1 MQVSVLGAVEVRRDG
16 QPVDLG
22 TPKQRALVAVL
33 ALAHG
38 WPVSVDAIVDA
49 LWGDTAPPGVAG
61 TLQSY
66 VSGLRRAL
74 EPDRAPRTP
83 ATVLVTAAPGYA
95 LRVPDDQV
103 DAHRFEQAVAV
114 AHRTLQPLAGAWG
127 TAPLETATLEA
138 ERARLDEALGWWRGT
153 PYADL
158 GDSDN
163 AIAERTRL
171 EELRLVAAEDRA
183 LAALAL
189 GDHAT
194 TAAELEAL
202 TGAHP
207 LRERLWELRAVALF
221 RSGRQADALEVL
233 ATLRTVL
240 DEELG
245 LEPSAAVRD
254 LQTALLRQDETLS
267 WVPPA
272 GERTAPAPAVLPAD
286 PPPER
291 APERHLAG
299 AQIAPWPM
307 VGRDAELAGLMSAL
321 GAAESGRPSYAV
333 LTGEP
338 GIGKSRLAGEMLL
351 QARRRNVVVLHG
363 RCSQD
368 EGAPPLW
375 PWRAVLA
382 GIGVDLVDLVGQA
395 GTDEGGR
402 FRAWQLITSAVLEA
416 ARERPV
422 ALLMDDLHWADPPTL
437 RVLRMLVESATD
449 ERLLVVGAW
458 RAHPPPTGPLADA
471 AESFA
476 RAHALRLDLG
486 GLPER
491 AAGAIYEAVTGQAM
505 AGGSAD
511 LLVQRTDGNPFFLV
525 ELSRLAA
532 ERGGGVD
539 LAGGQLPAA
548 VGDVIDRRLTRL
560 PDDTVSALRFAAVI
574 GRRFDL
580 STLAAAARIDEDDA
594 LDVVEPA
601 QAAGL
606 VREHGVDHYL
616 FTHALVR
623 DRLREGIGAS
633 RTARVHARIAE
644 AFAQA
649 PGRESEEARHWREAG
664 PSYAGRAWRSA
675 VAAAAMA
682 RRLHD
687 HDEAAALLDGAL
699 QSMEDDAIASA
710 TDRLAVLM
718 DLAEAHRWAGRQGD
732 LVQAAERAVA
742 AAREIGDAEALARAA
757 VTVSTG
763 VLWRSAPPGRTNDVV
778 LGALHDSLAQLP
790 SGDSELRCRVMLALA
805 IEADHDEEATRWS
818 GDALAMARR
827 LDAPALVMAAH
838 QVAHMEW
845 LPSTAP
851 DRLDHITE
859 ALGIAR
865 ELGDERA
872 GVVCGTLRAGALG
885 ELGRVEDMWAQV
897 AETLADARRL
907 RIAYGDLVLTGLE
920 IPWAALAGRWDDCE
934 RGLAHVAEL
943 AEDLDHGSVEET
955 IEICRFAI
963 AYWSGRPADALA
975 PLGLFLEMGAPFGTA
990 VAVCR
995 WRAGDEEGA
1004 RQAYAEHGPPPEE
1017 EANLSALVWAHAA
1030 ELAAYLGDADLAASA
1045 HAQLLPLSGRPCAV
1059 GVAIVMAPVDAYL
1072 ALAASAMGRTE
1083 EATSYADAALASSEA
1098 WGTGVVTAW
1107 LGELRERYGF

>member
-1 MQVSVLGAVEVRRDG
+1 MLRLVQVSVLGAVEVRRDG

-38 WPVSVDAIVDA
+38 WPVSVDGIVDA
-49 LWGDTAPPGVAG
+49 LWGDDAPPGVAG

-95 LRVPDDQV
+95 LRVPDEQV
-103 DAHRFEQAVAV
+103 DAHRFEQAVAL
-114 AHRTLQPLAGAWG
+114 AHKTLMPLAAGWG
-127 TAPLETATLEA
+127 PVPLDRATLEE
-138 ERARLDEALGWWRGT
+138 ERGRLDEVLATWRGT

-158 GDSDN
+158 GDADG
-163 AIAERTRL
+163 AAAERTRL
-171 EELRLVAAEDRA
+171 EGLRLVALEDRA

-240 DEELG
+240 DDELG
-245 LEPSAAVRD
+245 LEPSAGVRD
-254 LQTALLRQDETLS
+254 LQTALLRQDPALA
-267 WVPPA
+267 WVPPEGA
-272 GERTAPAPAVLPAD
+272 SAARPSAPAAAPAAD
-286 PPPER
+286 V
-291 APERHLAG
+291 RHPG
-299 AQIAPWPM
+299 GEQVAPWPM
-307 VGRDAELAGLMSAL
+307 VGRDAELAGLMSVL
-321 GAAESGRPSYAV
+321 GAAEGGRPSCAV

-368 EGAPPLW
+368 DGAPPLW
-375 PWRAVLA
+375 PWQAVLE
-382 GIGVDLVDLVGQA
+382 GIGLDLVGLVETA

-402 FRAWQLITSAVLEA
+402 FRAWEMISSAVLAA

-422 ALLMDDLHWADPPTL
+422 ALLMDDLHWADAPTL
-437 RVLRMLVESATD
+437 RVLRLLVESATD

-458 RAHPPPTGPLADA
+458 RAHPAPTGPLADL
-471 AESFA
+471 AEAFG
-476 RAHALRLDLG
+476 RAHALRLDLH

-491 AAGAIYEAVTGQAM
+491 AAGAIFEAVTGHPVEAT
-505 AGGSAD
+505 GAD

-539 LAGGQLPAA
+539 VAEGRLPAA
-548 VGDVIDRRLTRL
+548 VGDVIDRRLSRL

-580 STLAAAARIDEDDA
+580 ASLALAARIDEDDA

-623 DRLREGIGAS
+623 DRLRDGIGAS
-633 RTARVHARIAE
+633 RKARVHARIAE
-644 AFAQA
+644 ALSQA

-664 PSYAGRAWRSA
+664 PLYAARAWRSA
-675 VAAAAMA
+675 VAAAALA

-687 HDEAAALLDGAL
+687 HDEAAVLLDGAL
-699 QSMEDDAIASA
+699 ASMADDPAA
-710 TDRLAVLM
+710 TGADRFAVLM

-732 LVQAAERAVA
+732 LVLVTEQAIAVARDNGDHEAVAQAAVA
-742 AAREIGDAEALARAA
+742 
-757 VTVSTG
+757 VSTG
-763 VLWRSAPPGRTNDVV
+763 VLWRAAPPGETNEVV
-778 LGALHDSLAQLP
+778 GDALQESLDRLP
-790 SGDSELRCRVMLALA
+790 DGDSELRCRVMLALA
-805 IEADHDEEATRWS
+805 VEADGEEAVRWA
-818 GDALAMARR
+818 DEALAMARR
-827 LDAPALVMAAH
+827 LEVPALVMAAH

-845 LPSTAP
+845 LPSTAA
-851 DRLDHITE
+851 DRLERITE
-859 ALGIAR
+859 ALAIAR
-865 ELGDERA
+865 EIGDERA
-872 GVVCGTLRAGALG
+872 AVVCGTLRAGALG
-885 ELGRVEDMWAQV
+885 ELGQV
-897 AETLADARRL
+897 PAMREQIAGTKADARRL
-907 RIAYGDLVLTGLE
+907 RIAYGDLVLTGLD
-920 IPWAALAGRWDDCE
+920 IAWWAMAGRWEECE
-934 RGLAHVAEL
+934 RGLAHLAGL

-955 IEICRFAI
+955 LQIVRFTI
-963 AYWSGRPADALA
+963 ASWAGRPADAIA
-975 PLGLFLEMGAPFGTA
+975 PLQGFVEMGAPFGVL
-990 VAVCR
+990 VAVCQ
-995 WRAGDEEGA
+995 WRAGDEAAA
-1004 RQAYAEHGPPPEE
+1004 RATYAEHGPPPEE
-1017 EANLSALVWAHAA
+1017 EANISPLVWCQAA
-1030 ELAAYLGDADLAASA
+1030 ELAAYLGDADLAAAASRVLTPWA
-1045 HAQLLPLSGRPCAV
+1045 GRPCAV
-1059 GVAIVMAPVDAYL
+1059 GVAVVMAPVDAYL
-1072 ALAASAMGRTE
+1072 ALATATCGRAQ
-1083 EATSYADAALASSEA
+1083 EAAAHADAALGQAED
-1098 WGTGVVTAW
+1098 WGLTVVVDW
-1107 LGELRERYGF
+1107 IRDLRERYGF